1 MSVPVRVS
9 PDARTDIRAAVRYF
23 NRQQAGLGRRF
34 ADAVLAAL
42 DRIADMPLG
51 YGEVGLG
58 VRAAGVRRFGYVVY
72 YRTDGSRAEVL
83 AVLHGARS
91 PDAWQDR
98 V

>member
-1 MSVPVRVS
+1 MPVRVT
-9 PDARTDIRAAVRYF
+9 PDARTAIRYF
-23 NRQQAGLGRRF
+23 NRQQVGLGRRF
-34 ADAVLAAL
+34 ADAVL

-83 AVLHGARS
+83 AVLHRARS